1 MDSFPRRPNRMP
13 DFDFTAFPASVPPF
27 QRPALIAATDG
38 NIVIARTRTASE
50 RVSRY
55 DVIDRRGRLV
65 REITIPPS
73 ERIVGFGTGS
83 GDVVSTG
90 AGGIPRGGGP
100 PWARRA

>member
-1 MDSFPRRPNRMP
+1 VIMDSFPRRPNRMP

-38 NIVIARTRTASE
+38 NLVIARTRTASE

-83 GDVVSTG
+83 VYVVSTD
-90 AGGIPRGGGP
+90 ADGIQRVRRH
-100 PWARRA
+100 PWP